1 MLLSSCWESNSP
13 YTSVVFSR
21 CCSCPQYTSW
31 RGGSCCCYTVSFI
44 TIQTGDHKKLISD
57 SSPPHPRIT
66 CRPDMYRYV
75 QVCTNVLPLFTSPIC
90 RAKRH
95 KSHQL
100 VCWANETASHRLL
113 RDANEQLI
121 RRPARGERERD
132 RARGQKSRSA
142 CGLLFIERE
151 RETDMDQLYLNH

>member
-1 MLLSSCWESNSP
+1 METGCRLLMDAFEQLLGVKLPLHLGRFLPLLLLPPIHKLAW
-13 YTSVVFSR
+13 
-21 CCSCPQYTSW
+21 
-31 RGGSCCCYTVSFI
+31 GGSCCCYTVSFI

-121 RRPARGERERD
+121 RRPARGEREREIEH
-132 RARGQKSRSA
+132 AAKSLEA
-142 CGLLFIERE
+142 PAGF
-151 RETDMDQLYLNH
+151 YL